1 MTAPSSFLADVST
14 LLDGIEAALIA
25 SAPDAV
31 PDLCQQLQQVLHNR
45 ARNHGHEDWSSHDDQ
60 VAAQAIERRISTLRT
75 TMLQQ
80 GASAERAL
88 ATLLPDRGLGAYG
101 GKSGFA
107 SGARGPNL
115 KSYQA

>member
-1 MTAPSSFLADVST
+1 MTAPPSFLADLST
-14 LLDGIEAALIA
+14 LLDGIEATLIA
-25 SAPDAV
+25 SAPDTLMS
-31 PDLCQQLQQVLHNR
+31 LCQQLQQALHNR
-45 ARNHGHEDWSSHDDQ
+45 ARSPGQDDWSSPEDQ
-60 VAAQAIERRISTLRT
+60 AAAQSIERRISALRT

>member
-1 MTAPSSFLADVST
+1 MTGPSSFLVEIST
-14 LLDGIEAALIA
+14 LLDGIDAALIA
-25 SAPDAV
+25 SNPDTV
-31 PDLCQQLQQVLHNR
+31 MTLCHQLQQTLHNR
-45 ARNHGHEDWSSHDDQ
+45 ALSPARDDWSSPADRS
-60 VAAQAIERRISTLRT
+60 AAQAIERRISLLRT

-80 GASAERAL
+80 GASADRAL
-88 ATLLPDRGLGAYG
+88 ATLFPDRALGAYG